1 MSETKYPPGGVLFIN
16 KKKTTDRQPD
26 YTGNLEISRE
36 LLGELVA
43 AAKAGKEIKMD
54 ISGWKKQSK
63 AGNNFLSIVAKKP
76 YEKPVGGR
84 GGYGSSPD
92 NDPF

>member
-1 MSETKYPPGGVLFIN
+1 MSDNKYPPGGVLFIN
-16 KKKTTDRQPD
+16 KRKTTDKHPD
-26 YTGNLEISRE
+26 YTGSLEISRE

-54 ISGWKKQSK
+54 VSGWKKQSK

-76 YEKPVGGR
+76 YEKPAGG
-84 GGYGSSPD
+84 GGSYGGSRD
-92 NDPF
+92 DDPF